1 MTPNF
6 ATVTELNPVVRVGQG
21 QIRGENRDGVA
32 IFRGIPYG
40 AACDGARRFLPP
52 LPAEPWEGIRD
63 CTKNGP
69 IAVQF
74 GTSISGSGDFGAY
87 FSGGKP
93 ELFRCDEEVQ
103 DENCLVLNVLTPG
116 LDDKKRPVLVYI
128 HGGGFASGSGSLV
141 LGADPWVRE
150 EDIVVVGIN
159 HRLNVFGA
167 LHLGAF
173 DAKYAESG
181 MAGML
186 DCVLALEWVRDNI
199 AAFGGDPAKVTIMG
213 ESGGGG
219 KVNNLIAMERARGLF
234 RAAIVESGSG
244 APGRTSIED
253 ATALAQA
260 LLDKLGVPNDQL
272 ERLQTI
278 PAQEILQA
286 SAQLGAF
293 MGFGPVADGIN
304 LPYNPE
310 GVYLEVDP
318 TLPLLVGSSEE
329 EMAAFAEPT
338 PGGLSWAQLRDKLLA
353 PSRAAAAEAD
363 SETETADGK
372 KLWSPKINRRRPSM
386 GGTDWITEENVDAV
400 IAAFRAIDKKG
411 VDPEHLYYQ
420 IGSMGGPLG
429 GGAFLQALA
438 KAEKGQAPVY
448 AYFFTFDAPH
458 PRHPSLRFAWHTSD
472 LPLQMRVVAHA
483 DCEQISREMAHAWAA
498 YIRTGSPSTAELPW
512 PAFTAANR
520 ETMVLDTPCRVENDP
535 TRPYREAIG

>member
-1 MTPNF
+1 MTNY
-6 ATVTELNPVVRVGQG
+6 ATVIDRNPVVRVGQG
-21 QIRGENRDGVA
+21 LIRGENREGVA

-40 AACDGARRFLPP
+40 APCDGARRFLPP
-52 LPAEPWEGIRD
+52 LPAARWDGVRD

-74 GTSISGSGDFGAY
+74 GTSISGSGDFGTY

-93 ELFRCDEEVQ
+93 ELFRCDDEVQ

-116 LDDKKRPVLVYI
+116 LDDKKRPVLVYL
-128 HGGGFASGSGSLV
+128 HGGGFATGSGSLV

-150 EDIVVVGIN
+150 EDLVVVGIN

-173 DAKYAESG
+173 DPKYAESG

-260 LLDKLGVPNDQL
+260 LLDELGVPNDQL
-272 ERLQTI
+272 EQLQSI

-286 SAQLGAF
+286 SGRLGAI

-304 LPYNPE
+304 LPYNPA
-310 GVYLEVDP
+310 GVYLEADP
-318 TLPLLVGSSEE
+318 SLPLLVGSSEE
-329 EMAAFAEPT
+329 EMAAFADPT
-338 PGGLSWAQLRDKLLA
+338 PGGLSWDQLREKLLA
-353 PSRAAAAEAD
+353 PSRAAEAEA
-363 SETETADGK
+363 SEAETPDDGK
-372 KLWSPKINRRRPSM
+372 KRWAPKGKRPSM
-386 GGTDWITEENVDAV
+386 GGTDWITEDNVDAI
-400 IAAFRAIDKKG
+400 IAAFRAIDRKG
-411 VDPEHLYYQ
+411 VDPEHIYYQ
-420 IGSMGGPLG
+420 IVSMGGPLG

-438 KAEKGQAPVY
+438 KAEKGCAPVY

-458 PRHPSLRFAWHTSD
+458 PRHPSLRFAWHTAD
-472 LPLQMRVVAHA
+472 LPLQMRVVAYA

-498 YIRTGSPSTAELPW
+498 YIRTGSPSTEELPW
-512 PAFTAANR
+512 PAFTATGR

-535 TRPYREAIG
+535 TRPYRDALA